1 MTDDQY
7 DILAPVKRKKSL
19 RFKFKR
25 AQERVST
32 SYCTK
37 IKPGIKARASAGKA
51 KASAWWQTTGK
62 KHATK
67 AWKQVTK
74 KKSTKKRKG
83 SKKGRKCV
91 KFARR

>member
-1 MTDDQY
+1 MAEEY

-32 SYCTK
+32 SYRTK
-37 IKPGIKARASAGKA
+37 IKPGIKAKASAGKA

-62 KHATK
+62 KHAKK
-67 AWKQVTK
+67 AFKEFTK
-74 KKSTKKRKG
+74 KPRKRK
-83 SKKGRKCV
+83 SSKKKGRKCV
-91 KFARR
+91 KYARR